1 MRADK
6 AMLGNVTA
14 SNLDA
19 AIPDYAQEKLLID
32 ADIKGPGKRLDLT
45 LILRR

>member
-1 MRADK
+1 MKADK

-19 AIPDYAQEKLLID
+19 VIPDYSQEKLLID
-32 ADIKGPGKRLDLT
+32 ADINGPGKRLA
-45 LILRR
+45 LILKRRR

>member
-1 MRADK
+1 MF
-6 AMLGNVTA
+6 GNVTA

-32 ADIKGPGKRLDLT
+32 ADIKGPGKEVGPY

>member
-1 MRADK
+1 
-6 AMLGNVTA
+6 MLGNVTA

-32 ADIKGPGKRLDLT
+32 ADIKGPGKEVGPS